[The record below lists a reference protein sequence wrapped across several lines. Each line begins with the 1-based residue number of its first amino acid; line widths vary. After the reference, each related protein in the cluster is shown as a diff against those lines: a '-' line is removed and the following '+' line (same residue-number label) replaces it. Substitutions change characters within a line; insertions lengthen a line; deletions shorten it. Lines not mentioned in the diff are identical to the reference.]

1 MLFSFDFFFF
11 RSHFD
16 FIGAVIL
23 SITFKDSEKP
33 SLSQTQL
40 GPYHAHAQ
48 GCIQAFVP
56 PVIQVW
62 TKNAVFKFIRRGV
75 DGPSQKKRSFFSF
88 Q

>member
-1 MLFSFDFFFF
+1 MRMLK
-11 RSHFD
+11 
-16 FIGAVIL
+16 GA
-23 SITFKDSEKP
+23 FKP

-56 PVIQVW
+56 PVIPVW

-75 DGPSQKKRSFFSF
+75 DGPSQKKRTFFSF
-88 Q
+88 HSDKKKDI